1 MSPEPQELKE
11 YQYVVNN
18 TVTTAMLT
26 PKMAERLGATEVG
39 SEPTDRNGGYS
50 AQQNQA
56 VYSASDMNTGVTGEG
71 AVDPV
76 RPQQKGVDKKGRT
89 PSMRRT
95 INDIPEAERA
105 SYEPQDSDAPADA
118 DASSTTSSSTLGGST
133 TSTPQPTAPTK
144 ARRALDK

>member
-26 PKMAERLGATEVG
+26 PKMAERLGAKEVG
-39 SEPTDRNGGYS
+39 SEPTDLNGGYS

-95 INDIPEAERA
+95 ISDIPEAERA
-105 SYEPQDSDAPADA
+105 SYEPQDADAPTDA
-118 DASSTTSSSTLGGST
+118 DATSGGTAGST
-133 TSTPQPTAPTK
+133 DAATPQPAAPNKT
-144 ARRALDK
+144 RRPLDK